1 MQSKRSAAVVFV
13 AMIAAGSAM
22 SLAAQ
27 EAPGQ
32 APGASPDTEQ
42 APRDRGMTDQGMTG
56 NGMMGR
62 GGMGGMMGQD
72 GGMGG
77 MGGMMGMMNMMN
89 RCGRM
94 MGSGMG
100 PGMMRTVPQL
110 PPGNEKLQLQM
121 HAEIMQQVG
130 EIVAKYAARVK
141 EETR

>member
-42 APRDRGMTDQGMTG
+42 APRDRGMTGQGMMG
-56 NGMMGR
+56 NGMMGQD
-62 GGMGGMMGQD
+62 GMGGMMGQD

-77 MGGMMGMMNMMN
+77 MMGMMNMMN
-89 RCGRM
+89 QCSRM
-94 MGSGMG
+94 MNSGMG
-100 PGMMRTVPQL
+100 GGMTRGVPQL
-110 PPGNEKLQLQM
+110 PPGNEKLQVQM
-121 HAEIMQQVG
+121 HAEIMRTVG
-130 EIVAKYAARVK
+130 EILAKYAGRVK
-141 EETR
+141 N